1 MINKLTIIT
10 VWFMVRARYH
20 RWLIDATAV
29 ARWSVIFFFFRGN
42 CLAKILR
49 GWGTILWWPFIFFLI
64 NLLEAPKALP
74 PKSIIVYGT
83 GWVDGRYAVF
93 CSFWTKIIVPPHT
106 KLHLNFDF
114 DFSFDILQYPEL
126 NAMIMRRFQE
136 PGDAERAFE
145 LVHKSQG
152 LEQTRFLAKK
162 HCLEATRLAGK
173 IAESPYQKS
182 LLIVPDLIVNR
193 MK

>member
-1 MINKLTIIT
+1 MDERNIIYHTI
-10 VWFMVRARYH
+10 V
-20 RWLIDATAV
+20 
-29 ARWSVIFFFFRGN
+29 
-42 CLAKILR
+42 
-49 GWGTILWWPFIFFLI
+49 TIKI
-64 NLLEAPKALP
+64 NLK
-74 PKSIIVYGT
+74 K
-83 GWVDGRYAVF
+83 
-93 CSFWTKIIVPPHT
+93 
-106 KLHLNFDF
+106 HLKWILLF
-114 DFSFDILQYPEL
+114 LQYPEL

-182 LLIVPDLIVNR
+182 LLVVPDLIVNR

>member
-1 MINKLTIIT
+1 MSLMYQCVNK
-10 VWFMVRARYH
+10 M
-20 RWLIDATAV
+20 
-29 ARWSVIFFFFRGN
+29 
-42 CLAKILR
+42 
-49 GWGTILWWPFIFFLI
+49 
-64 NLLEAPKALP
+64 LL
-74 PKSIIVYGT
+74 
-83 GWVDGRYAVF
+83 F
-93 CSFWTKIIVPPHT
+93 
-106 KLHLNFDF
+106 
-114 DFSFDILQYPEL
+114 LQYPEL